1 MRTSVWTENKYFLLC
16 PSKKIFFRLFS
27 RSQESPTNQPGGE
40 TPFQD
45 DAAKME
51 WLSFA
56 PSGASKNVAEQ

>member
-1 MRTSVWTENKYFLLC
+1 MNGKQIFSFYVQVRKSFLGC
-16 PSKKIFFRLFS
+16 FPASE
-27 RSQESPTNQPGGE
+27 ESPTNQPGGE